1 MTKEEFSNMRKNVLK
16 ALDEMENDF
25 EKVDAMYFGAANLN
39 DGKFVD
45 VAEGIV
51 PAITIVHLRLQKL
64 LLNYIGTPRG

>member
-1 MTKEEFSNMRKNVLK
+1 MTKQEFSSMRKNVLK

-45 VAEGIV
+45 VSEGTV
-51 PAITIVHLRLQKL
+51 PAMLIVHLRLQKL
-64 LLNYIGTPRG
+64 LLNYIGVPRG